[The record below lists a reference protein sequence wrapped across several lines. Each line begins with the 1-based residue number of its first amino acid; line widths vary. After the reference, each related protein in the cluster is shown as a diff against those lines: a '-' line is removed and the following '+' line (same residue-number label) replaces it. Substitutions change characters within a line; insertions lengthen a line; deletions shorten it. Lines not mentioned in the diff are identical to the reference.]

1 MDTTDTKEVAKQII
15 KTAVA
20 RGAEFAEVVVQ
31 QNEFLLKR
39 IKDGQVDQPPA
50 GEQWTI
56 DMALVK
62 AGRKQAA
69 TFDNPLFAKD
79 IIQKTLKQIEFL
91 PEQDVFVPNEVF
103 PTVAQP
109 TAIYDELTAQLKGEI
124 LIETAK
130 DITEKL
136 AQNGLI
142 LSGKLAQSRGET
154 TYQNSIGTKQT
165 AKYTLAC
172 AALYAFDKNDPAVSS
187 YASSGG
193 SSIAHIEQ
201 DKERLLQELTQKCE
215 LQRAKK
221 RIDLFADK
229 KEGEDITIDVILE
242 PYFFAQLIDALAFT
256 FNGLQVERGES
267 FVSNKIGQ
275 RVTGE
280 NITMLDTY
288 NDPNNRGVG
297 LPFDF
302 EGRPRQPIS
311 LIKQG
316 VAKTALYDA
325 ELAKTWKK
333 PATGNALPP
342 SYRSQG
348 AIPFNLAV
356 EGGNTPLAEIIRNCK
371 KPTLWITKLHY
382 LGIKHYQTA
391 TMTGIAQHGVFLVE
405 NGKVQGPVENVR
417 FEERIADALSRVEA
431 MSEPRLVF
439 DPLDLTFPFS
449 TVIPTVKIKQFRF
462 VGSTSR
468 TI

>member
-1 MDTTDTKEVAKQII
+1 MDTKDVAKEII
-15 KTAVA
+15 RLAKAK
-20 RGAEFAEVVVQ
+20 GAEFAEVVVS
-31 QNEFLLKR
+31 QNEFSLKR

-56 DMALVK
+56 DVALVK

-79 IIQKTLKQIEFL
+79 IIQKMLKQMEFL
-91 PEQDVFVPNEVF
+91 PLQDVFVPSEVF
-103 PTVAQP
+103 PPVAQP
-109 TAIYDELTAQLKGEI
+109 AAIYDELTARLKGEI

-130 DITEKL
+130 DITAKLEKHNL
-136 AQNGLI
+136 ALA
-142 LSGKLAQSRGET
+142 GKLAQSRGET
-154 TYQNSIGTKQT
+154 TYQNSLGTKQT

-172 AALYAFDKNDPAVSS
+172 AALYAFDKNDSAISS

-193 SSIAHIEQ
+193 ASIAFIEQ

-221 RIDLFADK
+221 RIDLFANK
-229 KEGEDITIDVILE
+229 KEGEDITIDVVFE

-267 FVSNKIGQ
+267 FVSNKIGR

-348 AIPFNLAV
+348 AIPFNV
-356 EGGNTPLAEIIRNCK
+356 VVKGGNAPLAEIIQNCK
-371 KPTLWITKLHY
+371 QPTLWITKLHY

-405 NGKVQGPVENVR
+405 NGKVRGPVENVR

-449 TVIPTVKIKQFRF
+449 TVVPAAKIKQFRF

-468 TI
+468 TV